1 MAANDALTVHS
12 APTPAGGQVPMLVRL
27 VHRLESA
34 RSLDRAGDVVDA
46 LSRPTGAPA
55 VAALLRGEHS
65 GHALHPF
72 LTDIPIGM
80 WSASLLLDLLG
91 RESDRPAAKRLMGVG
106 LLSAV
111 PTVVTGLAEWRTT
124 KRPESRVATV
134 HAALN
139 GLAFVMYAASWD
151 ARRRSQRTG
160 VVLSLGA
167 TTVASLAG
175 FLGGHL
181 VVARKVGSRNAAY
194 QHDGVGPQVTRPAP
208 SVHLTPADGGLD
220 PA

>member
-1 MAANDALTVHS
+1 MAANDSLPVHA
-12 APTPAGGQVPMLVRL
+12 APTPVGGPTPVLVRA
-27 VHRLESA
+27 VQRLEGV
-34 RSLDRAGDVVDA
+34 RSLDRWGAVVEV
-46 LSRPTGAPA
+46 LSRPAAAPA
-55 VAALLRGEHS
+55 VRSVLRGEHS

-72 LTDIPIGM
+72 LTDVPIGM

-91 RESDRPAAKRLMGVG
+91 RDSDRPAARRLMGVG
-106 LLSAV
+106 LLAAV

-124 KRPESRVATV
+124 KAPESRVATA

-139 GLAFVMYAASWD
+139 GLAVVLYAASWD

-160 VVLSLGA
+160 VALSLGA

-194 QHDGVGPQVTRPAP
+194 QRDGVGPQLTRPETGAP
-208 SVHLTPADGGLD
+208 GAFDAP
-220 PA
+220 